1 MSEKLIETIITKNDF
16 KAAFDN
22 LDVKSTDACMVHTAM
37 SKFQYLPDGP
47 KTIVRA
53 LEETLSVGTLMMPS
67 QVSTNCDPATWEYP
81 PVRQDLI
88 QVVRDNMPPYDPR
101 TSATEGLGITPE
113 YFRNLPDV
121 VRSTHP
127 YLPVAI
133 WGKNATGIAARQ
145 PLNLPYGINS
155 PLDYLYKN
163 DGKIIFL
170 GTDYETC
177 TMLHYAESTIH
188 RKTETCSAATSIDQ
202 DGKTIWT
209 NYQNIDL
216 DSYDDFNELGEA
228 FEKEF
233 PNEVKA
239 QKLGQG
245 IIKVINSKSLI
256 DFARQWFNKKDHQFG
271 NAVD

>member
-22 LDVKSTDACMVHTAM
+22 LGVKSTDACMVHTAM
-37 SKFQYLPDGP
+37 NKFQYLPGGP

-133 WGKNATGIAARQ
+133 WGKNATEIAARQ

-177 TMLHYAESTIH
+177 TMLHYAESTIN
-188 RKTETCSAATSIDQ
+188 RKTKTCSAATSIDK

-216 DSYDDFNELGEA
+216 YSYDDFNELGEA
-228 FEKEF
+228 FEKAF

-256 DFARQWFNKKDHQFG
+256 DFARQWFNKKDHQFS

>member
-1 MSEKLIETIITKNDF
+1 MSEKLIETVITKNVLR
-16 KAAFDN
+16 AAFSN
-22 LDVKSTDACMVHTAM
+22 LGVKSTDTCMIHTAM
-37 SKFQYLPDGP
+37 SKFQYLPGGP
-47 KTIVRA
+47 ETIVKA

-133 WGKNATGIAARQ
+133 WGKNATEIAARQ

-188 RKTETCSAATSIDQ
+188 RKTETCSAANSIAQ

>member
-22 LDVKSTDACMVHTAM
+22 LGVKSTDACMVHTAM
-37 SKFQYLPDGP
+37 SKFQYLPGGP

-121 VRSTHP
+121 ARIPIGQLLSGVKMRLK
-127 YLPVAI
+127 LPHV
-133 WGKNATGIAARQ
+133 
-145 PLNLPYGINS
+145 
-155 PLDYLYKN
+155 
-163 DGKIIFL
+163 
-170 GTDYETC
+170 
-177 TMLHYAESTIH
+177 
-188 RKTETCSAATSIDQ
+188 
-202 DGKTIWT
+202 
-209 NYQNIDL
+209 
-216 DSYDDFNELGEA
+216 
-228 FEKEF
+228 
-233 PNEVKA
+233 
-239 QKLGQG
+239 
-245 IIKVINSKSLI
+245 SL
-256 DFARQWFNKKDHQFG
+256 
-271 NAVD
+271 